1 MRESWRQGTGGAA
14 IQPSSELI
22 DGDESPASAANDSK
36 FVHDVFLE
44 EVNADAE
51 RGRGLRLAEGEPG
64 KA

>member
-1 MRESWRQGTGGAA
+1 
-14 IQPSSELI
+14 
-22 DGDESPASAANDSK
+22 
-36 FVHDVFLE
+36 VHDVFLE